1 MYVSIT
7 PLTPLSYRFI
17 ESDARWVSTQRL
29 STAEP
34 AATMKKMSRAEL
46 DLHRQRQQVT
56 FEERLR
62 KEKLKANKQE
72 AEVLGD
78 KGDRAEAAAESVAE
92 EARRQEAMAVDFKL
106 SLERQQL
113 LMDMRARRLEAEE
126 VRGAAGTT

>member
-1 MYVSIT
+1 
-7 PLTPLSYRFI
+7 
-17 ESDARWVSTQRL
+17 
-29 STAEP
+29 
-34 AATMKKMSRAEL
+34 MKKMSRAEL

-126 VRGAAGTT
+126 VRGAAGTPPDLT